1 MRNLITLLSIALSFS
16 LSASHLI
23 TGYMYYDYVST
34 NGNQITYDV
43 YLDLYGDATGI
54 SMPISAGIYY
64 SELNGTGAAQSV
76 SASQVG
82 SSTAISG
89 NCGSSYSVNVY
100 TYKTTLTL
108 TKNKSYN
115 FAFSSCCR
123 PPTISNILNPSSQ
136 GSYIGMILVT
146 GKADVRP
153 FNNSIDFQPEVNT
166 AYVGSTAAFEICSTD
181 PDNDSLGFAIVPP
194 KGGTASSLTTT
205 NLTYATGYTNANP
218 LGSGNFVS
226 IDTNNR
232 MLVVNSSTQ
241 QNAVINVRI
250 VEYAKDTTGTYKIMS
265 VIFKEMI
272 INVVANSSSSAPNP
286 IEFSGA
292 AGSYASDTLMITTT
306 HPIYP
311 HQGNFDST
319 QLVLVDPNGLSANYI
334 LGSSNL
340 SASYN
345 AFSLNLSDSLTP
357 GLWTLIGALNTDS
370 MAITG
375 TCDKPLIDTIN
386 FFVTPP
392 PPALVGPSDSVY
404 APANITYTM
413 TNYQYVDSISYAL
426 SNATLISSAPDFSS
440 FEVQWGPANGAA
452 SFAVY
457 AYNGGIADTAAI
469 DVTIYGIGI
478 DERDG
483 SLKLYPNPAED
494 FIYFSGAPVN
504 TTFELHNTTGQLLRA
519 GTLTERIDL
528 HGVPSGTLLLT
539 LKNQRTIKQYKL
551 VKR

>member
-1 MRNLITLLSIALSFS
+1 MRTFLATMALALSFS

-43 YLDLYGDATGI
+43 YLDLYGDANGI
-54 SMPISAGIYY
+54 SMPATAGIYY
-64 SELNGTGAAQSV
+64 KELNGTAAAQSV
-76 SASQVG
+76 SASQFG

-100 TYKTTLTL
+100 TYKTTITL
-108 TKNKSYN
+108 TKNKSYS

-123 PPTISNILNPSSQ
+123 PPTIANIANPSSQ

-153 FNNSIDFQPEVNT
+153 YNNSVDFQPEVNT
-166 AYVGSTAAFEICSTD
+166 AYVGSTAAYEICSAD

-194 KGGTASSLTTT
+194 KGGAASSLTSS
-205 NLTYATGYTNANP
+205 NLTYATGYTNAKP
-218 LGSGNFVS
+218 LGTGSSVS

-232 MLVVNSSTQ
+232 MLVVNSNIQ
-241 QNAVINVRI
+241 QNAVVNVRI

-272 INVVANSSSSAPNP
+272 INVIASSSTPPSS

-292 AGSYASDTLMITTT
+292 AGNYASDTITVTT
-306 HPIYP
+306 SQPIYP
-311 HQGNFDST
+311 HQANFDST
-319 QLVLVDPNGLSANYI
+319 QLILVDPNGLSTNYV
-334 LGSSNL
+334 LGFSSL
-340 SASYN
+340 TATYN
-345 AFSLNLSDSLTP
+345 AFIFSLSDSLSP

-370 MAITG
+370 MALRG
-375 TCDKPLIDTIN
+375 SCNKPLIDTIN

-392 PPALVGPSDSVY
+392 PPVLVGPSDSIY
-404 APANITYTM
+404 APANTTYTM

-440 FEVQWGPANGAA
+440 FEIQWGPANGPAA
-452 SFAVY
+452 FTVY

-469 DVTIYGIGI
+469 DVTIHGIGI
-478 DERDG
+478 NELDG
-483 SLKLYPNPAED
+483 SVVLYPNPIED
-494 FIYFSGAPVN
+494 FIYLRGAPAN
-504 TTFELHNTTGQLLRA
+504 TTFELRNTTGQLLRS

-528 HGVPSGTLLLT
+528 RGVASGTLLLT
-539 LKNQRTIKQYKL
+539 LKNQHSIKQYKL

>member
-1 MRNLITLLSIALSFS
+1 MRTFLTSLALALSFS

-54 SMPISAGIYY
+54 SMPATAGIYY
-64 SELNGTGAAQSV
+64 KELNGTAAAQSV
-76 SASQVG
+76 SASQFG

-100 TYKTTLTL
+100 TYKTTITL
-108 TKNKSYN
+108 TKNKSYS

-123 PPTISNILNPSSQ
+123 PPTIANIANPSSQ

-153 FNNSIDFQPEVNT
+153 YNNSVDFQPEVNT
-166 AYVGSTAAFEICSTD
+166 AYVGSTAAYEICSAD

-194 KGGTASSLTTT
+194 KGGAASSLTSS

-218 LGSGNFVS
+218 LGTGSSVS

-232 MLVVNSSTQ
+232 MLVVNSNIQ
-241 QNAVINVRI
+241 QNAVVNVRI

-272 INVVANSSSSAPNP
+272 INVIASSSTPPSS

-292 AGSYASDTLMITTT
+292 AGNYASDTLMITTT

-334 LGSSNL
+334 LGSTNL

-357 GLWTLIGALNTDS
+357 GLWTLIGSLNADS

-375 TCDKPLIDTIN
+375 TCDKQLIDTIN
-386 FFVTPP
+386 FFVSPP
-392 PPALVGPSDSVY
+392 PPALVGPTDSVY
-404 APANITYTM
+404 APSNTTYTM

-440 FEVQWGPANGAA
+440 FELQWGPANGTA

-457 AYNGGIADTAAI
+457 AYNGGIADTADI

-478 DERDG
+478 DELDG
-483 SLKLYPNPAED
+483 SLELYPNPAED
-494 FIYFSGAPVN
+494 FIYFIGAPLN

>member
-1 MRNLITLLSIALSFS
+1 MRTFLTSLALALSFS

-54 SMPISAGIYY
+54 SMPATAGIYY
-64 SELNGTGAAQSV
+64 KELNGTAAAQSV
-76 SASQVG
+76 SASQFG

-100 TYKTTLTL
+100 TYKTTITL
-108 TKNKSYN
+108 TKNKSYS

-123 PPTISNILNPSSQ
+123 PPNISNILNPSSQ

-166 AYVGSTAAFEICSTD
+166 AYVGSTAAFKICSTD

-194 KGGTASSLTTT
+194 KGGTASSLTSS

-218 LGSGNFVS
+218 LGTGSSVS

-232 MLVVNSSTQ
+232 MLVVNSNIQ
-241 QNAVINVRI
+241 QNAVVNVRI

-272 INVVANSSSSAPNP
+272 INVIASSSTPPSS

-292 AGSYASDTLMITTT
+292 AGNYASDTITVTT
-306 HPIYP
+306 SQPIYP
-311 HQGNFDST
+311 HQANFDST
-319 QLVLVDPNGLSANYI
+319 QLILVDPNGLSTNYV
-334 LGSSNL
+334 LGFSSL
-340 SASYN
+340 TATYN
-345 AFSLNLSDSLTP
+345 AFVFSLSDSLSP

-370 MAITG
+370 MALRG
-375 TCDKPLIDTIN
+375 SCNKPLIDTIN

-392 PPALVGPSDSVY
+392 PPVLVGPSDSIY
-404 APANITYTM
+404 APANTTYTM

-440 FEVQWGPANGAA
+440 FEIQWGPTNGPAA
-452 SFAVY
+452 FTVY

-469 DVTIYGIGI
+469 DVTIHGIGI
-478 DERDG
+478 NELDG
-483 SLKLYPNPAED
+483 SVVLYPNPAED
-494 FIYFSGAPVN
+494 VIYLSGVPVH
-504 TTFELHNTTGQLLRA
+504 TTFELRNNTGQLLRT
-519 GTLTERIDL
+519 GTAEDRIDL
-528 HGVPSGTLLLT
+528 RTLPSGTLLLT
-539 LKNQRTIKQYKL
+539 LKNQRTVKQYKL

>member
-1 MRNLITLLSIALSFS
+1 MRTFLTSLALALSFS

-54 SMPISAGIYY
+54 SMPATAGIYY
-64 SELNGTGAAQSV
+64 KELNGTAAAQSV
-76 SASQVG
+76 SASQFG

-100 TYKTTLTL
+100 TYKTTITL
-108 TKNKSYN
+108 TKNKSYS

-123 PPTISNILNPSSQ
+123 PPTIANIANPSSQ

-153 FNNSIDFQPEVNT
+153 YNNSVDFQPEVNT
-166 AYVGSTAAFEICSTD
+166 AYVGSTAAYEICSAD

-194 KGGTASSLTTT
+194 KGGAASSLTSS

-218 LGSGNFVS
+218 LGTGSSVS

-232 MLVVNSSTQ
+232 MLVVNSNIQ
-241 QNAVINVRI
+241 QNAVVNVRI

-272 INVVANSSSSAPNP
+272 INVIASSSTPPSS

-292 AGSYASDTLMITTT
+292 AGNYASDTITVTT
-306 HPIYP
+306 SQPIYP
-311 HQGNFDST
+311 HQANFDST
-319 QLVLVDPNGLSANYI
+319 QLILVDPNGLSTNYV
-334 LGSSNL
+334 LGFSSL
-340 SASYN
+340 TATYN
-345 AFSLNLSDSLTP
+345 AFIFSLSDSLSP

-370 MAITG
+370 MALRG
-375 TCDKPLIDTIN
+375 SCNKPLIDTIS

-392 PPALVGPSDSVY
+392 PPVLVGPSDSIY
-404 APANITYTM
+404 APANTTYTM

-440 FEVQWGPANGAA
+440 FEIQWGPANGPAA
-452 SFAVY
+452 FTVY

-469 DVTIYGIGI
+469 DVTIHGIGI
-478 DERDG
+478 NELDG
-483 SLKLYPNPAED
+483 SVVLYPNPAED
-494 FIYFSGAPVN
+494 VIYLSGVPVH
-504 TTFELHNTTGQLLRA
+504 TTFELRNTTGQLLRT
-519 GTLTERIDL
+519 GTAEDRIDL
-528 HGVPSGTLLLT
+528 RTLPSGPLLLK

>member
-1 MRNLITLLSIALSFS
+1 MRTFLTSLALALSFS

-54 SMPISAGIYY
+54 SMPATAGIYY
-64 SELNGTGAAQSV
+64 KELNGTAAAQSV
-76 SASQVG
+76 SASQFG

-100 TYKTTLTL
+100 TYKTTITL
-108 TKNKSYN
+108 TKNKSYS

-123 PPTISNILNPSSQ
+123 PPNISNILNPSSQ

-153 FNNSIDFQPEVNT
+153 FNNSVDFQPEVNT
-166 AYVGSTAAFEICSTD
+166 AYVGSTAAYEICSAD

-194 KGGTASSLTTT
+194 KGGAASSLTSS

-218 LGSGNFVS
+218 LGTGSSVS

-232 MLVVNSSTQ
+232 MLVVNSNIQ
-241 QNAVINVRI
+241 QNAVVNVRI

-272 INVVANSSSSAPNP
+272 INVIASSSTPPSS

-292 AGSYASDTLMITTT
+292 AGNYASDTITVTT
-306 HPIYP
+306 SQPIYP
-311 HQGNFDST
+311 HQANFDST
-319 QLVLVDPNGLSANYI
+319 QLILVDPNGLSTNYV
-334 LGSSNL
+334 LGFSSL
-340 SASYN
+340 TATYN
-345 AFSLNLSDSLTP
+345 AFIFSLSDSLSP

-370 MAITG
+370 MALRG
-375 TCDKPLIDTIN
+375 SCNKPLIDTIS
-386 FFVTPP
+386 FFVAPP
-392 PPALVGPSDSVY
+392 PPVLVGPSDSIY
-404 APANITYTM
+404 APANTTYTM

-440 FEVQWGPANGAA
+440 FEIQWGPTNGPAA
-452 SFAVY
+452 FTVY

-469 DVTIYGIGI
+469 DVTIHGIGI
-478 DERDG
+478 NELDG
-483 SLKLYPNPAED
+483 SVVLYPNPAED
-494 FIYFSGAPVN
+494 VIYLSGVPAH
-504 TTFELHNTTGQLLRA
+504 TTFELRNTTGQLLRT
-519 GTLTERIDL
+519 GTAEDRIDL
-528 HGVPSGTLLLT
+528 RALPSGTLLLT

>member
-1 MRNLITLLSIALSFS
+1 MRTFLTSLALALSFS

-54 SMPISAGIYY
+54 SMPATAGIYY
-64 SELNGTGAAQSV
+64 KELNGTAAAQSV
-76 SASQVG
+76 SASQFG

-100 TYKTTLTL
+100 TYKTTITL
-108 TKNKSYN
+108 TKNKSYS

-123 PPTISNILNPSSQ
+123 PPTIANIANPSSQ

-153 FNNSIDFQPEVNT
+153 YNNSVDFQPEVNT
-166 AYVGSTAAFEICSTD
+166 AYVGSTAAYEICSAD

-194 KGGTASSLTTT
+194 KGGAASSLTSS

-218 LGSGNFVS
+218 LGTGSSVS

-232 MLVVNSSTQ
+232 MLVVNSNIQ
-241 QNAVINVRI
+241 QNAVVNVRI

-272 INVVANSSSSAPNP
+272 INVIASSSAPP
-286 IEFSGA
+286 SSIEFSGA
-292 AGSYASDTLMITTT
+292 AGNYASDTLMITTT

-334 LGSSNL
+334 LGSTNL

-357 GLWTLIGALNTDS
+357 GLWTLIGSLNADS

-375 TCDKPLIDTIN
+375 TCDKQLIDTIN
-386 FFVTPP
+386 FFVSPP
-392 PPALVGPSDSVY
+392 PPALVGPTDSVY
-404 APANITYTM
+404 APSNTTYTM

-440 FEVQWGPANGAA
+440 FELQWGPANGTA

-478 DERDG
+478 DELDG
-483 SLKLYPNPAED
+483 SLELYPNPAED
-494 FIYFSGAPVN
+494 FIYFIGAPLN

>member
-1 MRNLITLLSIALSFS
+1 MRTFLTSLALALSFS

-54 SMPISAGIYY
+54 SMPATAGIYY
-64 SELNGTGAAQSV
+64 KELNGTAAAQSV
-76 SASQVG
+76 SASQFG

-100 TYKTTLTL
+100 TYKTTITL
-108 TKNKSYN
+108 TKNKSYS

-123 PPTISNILNPSSQ
+123 PPTIANIANPSSQ

-153 FNNSIDFQPEVNT
+153 YNNSVDFQPEVNT
-166 AYVGSTAAFEICSTD
+166 AYVGSTAAYEICSAD

-194 KGGTASSLTTT
+194 KGGAASSLTSS

-218 LGSGNFVS
+218 LGTGSSVS

-232 MLVVNSSTQ
+232 MLVVNSNIQ
-241 QNAVINVRI
+241 QNAVVNVRI

-272 INVVANSSSSAPNP
+272 INVIASSSTPPSS

-292 AGSYASDTLMITTT
+292 AGNYASDTITVTT
-306 HPIYP
+306 SQPIYP
-311 HQGNFDST
+311 HQANFDST
-319 QLVLVDPNGLSANYI
+319 QLILVDPNGLSTNYV
-334 LGSSNL
+334 LGFSSL
-340 SASYN
+340 TATYN
-345 AFSLNLSDSLTP
+345 AFIFSLSDSLSP

-370 MAITG
+370 MALRG
-375 TCDKPLIDTIN
+375 SCNKPLIDTIS

-392 PPALVGPSDSVY
+392 PPVLVGPSDSIY
-404 APANITYTM
+404 APANTTYTM

-440 FEVQWGPANGAA
+440 FEIQWGPTNGPAA
-452 SFAVY
+452 FTVY

-469 DVTIYGIGI
+469 DVTIHGIGI
-478 DERDG
+478 NELDG
-483 SLKLYPNPAED
+483 SVVLYPNPAED
-494 FIYFSGAPVN
+494 VIYLSGVPVH
-504 TTFELHNTTGQLLRA
+504 TTFELRNTTGQLLRT
-519 GTLTERIDL
+519 GTAKDRIDL
-528 HGVPSGTLLLT
+528 RTLPSGTLLLT
-539 LKNQRTIKQYKL
+539 LKNQRTVKQYKL

>member
-1 MRNLITLLSIALSFS
+1 MRTFLTSLALALSFS

-43 YLDLYGDATGI
+43 YIDLYGDATGI
-54 SMPISAGIYY
+54 SMPATAGIYY
-64 SELNGTGAAQSV
+64 KELNGTAAAQSI
-76 SASQVG
+76 SASQFG

-100 TYKTTLTL
+100 TYKTTITL
-108 TKNKSYN
+108 TKNKSYS

-123 PPTISNILNPSSQ
+123 PPTIANIANPSSQ

-153 FNNSIDFQPEVNT
+153 YNNSVDFQPEVNT
-166 AYVGSTAAFEICSTD
+166 AYVGSTAAYEICSAD

-194 KGGTASSLTTT
+194 KGGAASSLTSS

-218 LGSGNFVS
+218 LGTGSSVS

-232 MLVVNSSTQ
+232 MLVVNSNIQ
-241 QNAVINVRI
+241 QNAVVNVRI

-272 INVVANSSSSAPNP
+272 INVIASSSTPPSS

-292 AGSYASDTLMITTT
+292 AGNYASDTITVTT
-306 HPIYP
+306 SQPIYP
-311 HQGNFDST
+311 HQANFDST
-319 QLVLVDPNGLSANYI
+319 QLILVDPNGLSTNYV
-334 LGSSNL
+334 LGFSSL
-340 SASYN
+340 TATYN
-345 AFSLNLSDSLTP
+345 AFIFSLSDSLSP

-370 MAITG
+370 MALKG
-375 TCDKPLIDTIN
+375 SCNKPLIDTIS

-392 PPALVGPSDSVY
+392 PPVLVGPSDSIY
-404 APANITYTM
+404 APANTTYTL

-440 FEVQWGPANGAA
+440 FEIQWGPTNGPAA
-452 SFAVY
+452 FTVY

-469 DVTIYGIGI
+469 DVTIHGIGI
-478 DERDG
+478 NELDG
-483 SLKLYPNPAED
+483 SVVLYPNPAED
-494 FIYFSGAPVN
+494 VIYLSGVPAH
-504 TTFELHNTTGQLLRA
+504 TTFELRNNTGQLLRT
-519 GTLTERIDL
+519 GTAEDRIDL
-528 HGVPSGTLLLT
+528 RTLPSGTLLLT
-539 LKNQRTIKQYKL
+539 LKNQRTVKQYKL

>member
-1 MRNLITLLSIALSFS
+1 MRTFLTSLALALSFS

-54 SMPISAGIYY
+54 SMPATAGIYY
-64 SELNGTGAAQSV
+64 KELNGTAAAQSV
-76 SASQVG
+76 SASQFG

-100 TYKTTLTL
+100 TYKTTITL
-108 TKNKSYN
+108 TKNKSYS

-123 PPTISNILNPSSQ
+123 PPTIANIANPSSQ

-153 FNNSIDFQPEVNT
+153 YNNSVDFQPEVNT
-166 AYVGSTAAFEICSTD
+166 AYVGSTAAYEICSAD

-194 KGGTASSLTTT
+194 KGGAASSLTSS
-205 NLTYATGYTNANP
+205 NLTYATGYTNAKP
-218 LGSGNFVS
+218 LGTGSSVS

-232 MLVVNSSTQ
+232 MLVVNSNIQ
-241 QNAVINVRI
+241 QNAVVNVRI

-272 INVVANSSSSAPNP
+272 INVIASSSTPPSS

-292 AGSYASDTLMITTT
+292 AGNYASDTITVTT
-306 HPIYP
+306 SQPIYP
-311 HQGNFDST
+311 HQANFDST
-319 QLVLVDPNGLSANYI
+319 QLILVDPNGLSTNYV
-334 LGSSNL
+334 LGFSSL
-340 SASYN
+340 TATYN
-345 AFSLNLSDSLTP
+345 AFIFSLSDSLSP

-370 MAITG
+370 MALRG
-375 TCDKPLIDTIN
+375 SCNKPLIDTIN

-392 PPALVGPSDSVY
+392 PPVLVGPSDSIY
-404 APANITYTM
+404 APANTTYTM

-440 FEVQWGPANGAA
+440 FEIQWGPTNGPAA
-452 SFAVY
+452 FTVY

-469 DVTIYGIGI
+469 DVTIHGIGI
-478 DERDG
+478 NELDG
-483 SLKLYPNPAED
+483 SVVLYPNPAED
-494 FIYFSGAPVN
+494 VIYLSGVPAH
-504 TTFELHNTTGQLLRA
+504 TTFELRNTTGQLLRT
-519 GTLTERIDL
+519 GTAEDRIDL
-528 HGVPSGTLLLT
+528 RALPSGTLLLT

>member
-1 MRNLITLLSIALSFS
+1 MALALSFS

-54 SMPISAGIYY
+54 SMPATAGIYY
-64 SELNGTGAAQSV
+64 KELNGTAAAQSV
-76 SASQVG
+76 SASQFG

-100 TYKTTLTL
+100 TYKTTITL
-108 TKNKSYN
+108 TKNKSYS

-123 PPTISNILNPSSQ
+123 PPTIANIANPSSQ

-153 FNNSIDFQPEVNT
+153 YNNSVDFQPEVNT
-166 AYVGSTAAFEICSTD
+166 AYVGSTAAYEICSAD

-194 KGGTASSLTTT
+194 KGGAASSLTSS

-218 LGSGNFVS
+218 LGTGSSVS

-232 MLVVNSSTQ
+232 MLVVNSNIQ
-241 QNAVINVRI
+241 QNAVVNVRI

-272 INVVANSSSSAPNP
+272 INVIASSSTPPSS

-292 AGSYASDTLMITTT
+292 AGNYASDTITVTT
-306 HPIYP
+306 SQPIYP
-311 HQGNFDST
+311 HQANFDST
-319 QLVLVDPNGLSANYI
+319 QLILVDPNGLSTNYV
-334 LGSSNL
+334 LGFSSL
-340 SASYN
+340 TATYN
-345 AFSLNLSDSLTP
+345 AFIFSLSDSLSP

-370 MAITG
+370 MALRG
-375 TCDKPLIDTIN
+375 SCNKPLIDTVS
-386 FFVTPP
+386 FFVAPP
-392 PPALVGPSDSVY
+392 PPVLVGPSDSIY
-404 APANITYTM
+404 APANTTYTM

-440 FEVQWGPANGAA
+440 FEIQWGPTNGPAA
-452 SFAVY
+452 FTVY

-469 DVTIYGIGI
+469 DVTIHGIGI
-478 DERDG
+478 NELDG
-483 SLKLYPNPAED
+483 SIVLYPNPAED
-494 FIYFSGAPVN
+494 VIYLSGVPVH
-504 TTFELHNTTGQLLRA
+504 TTFELRNTTGQLLRT
-519 GTLTERIDL
+519 GTAEDRIDL
-528 HGVPSGTLLLT
+528 RTLPSGTLLLT
-539 LKNQRTIKQYKL
+539 LKNQGTVKQYKL

>member
-1 MRNLITLLSIALSFS
+1 MRTFLTSLALALSFS

-54 SMPISAGIYY
+54 SMPATAGIYY
-64 SELNGTGAAQSV
+64 KELNGTAAAQSV
-76 SASQVG
+76 SASQFG

-100 TYKTTLTL
+100 TYKTTITL
-108 TKNKSYN
+108 TKNKSYS

-123 PPTISNILNPSSQ
+123 PPTIANIANPSSQ

-153 FNNSIDFQPEVNT
+153 YNNSVDFQPEVNT
-166 AYVGSTAAFEICSTD
+166 AYVGSTAAYEICSAD

-194 KGGTASSLTTT
+194 KGGAASSLTSS

-218 LGSGNFVS
+218 LGTGSSVS

-232 MLVVNSSTQ
+232 MLVVNSNIQ
-241 QNAVINVRI
+241 QNAVVNVRI

-272 INVVANSSSSAPNP
+272 INVIASSSTPPSS

-292 AGSYASDTLMITTT
+292 AGNYASDTITVTT
-306 HPIYP
+306 SQPIYP
-311 HQGNFDST
+311 HQANFDST
-319 QLVLVDPNGLSANYI
+319 QLILVDPNGLSTNYV
-334 LGSSNL
+334 LGFSSL
-340 SASYN
+340 TATYN
-345 AFSLNLSDSLTP
+345 AFIFSLSDSLSP

-370 MAITG
+370 MALRG
-375 TCDKPLIDTIN
+375 SCNKPLIDTIS

-392 PPALVGPSDSVY
+392 PPVLVGPSDSIY
-404 APANITYTM
+404 APANTTYTM

-440 FEVQWGPANGAA
+440 FEIQWGPTNGPAA
-452 SFAVY
+452 FTVY

-469 DVTIYGIGI
+469 DVTIHGIGI
-478 DERDG
+478 NELDG
-483 SLKLYPNPAED
+483 SVVLYPNPAED
-494 FIYFSGAPVN
+494 VIYLSGVPAH
-504 TTFELHNTTGQLLRA
+504 TTFELRNTTGQLLRT
-519 GTLTERIDL
+519 GTAEDRIDL
-528 HGVPSGTLLLT
+528 RTLPSGPLLLK

>member
-1 MRNLITLLSIALSFS
+1 MRTFLTSLALALSFS

-54 SMPISAGIYY
+54 SMPATAGIYY
-64 SELNGTGAAQSV
+64 KELNGTAAAQSV
-76 SASQVG
+76 SASQFG

-100 TYKTTLTL
+100 TYKTTITL
-108 TKNKSYN
+108 TKNKSYS

-123 PPTISNILNPSSQ
+123 PPTIANIANPSSQ

-153 FNNSIDFQPEVNT
+153 YNNSVDFQPEVNT
-166 AYVGSTAAFEICSTD
+166 AYVGSTAAYEICSAD

-194 KGGTASSLTTT
+194 KGGAASSLTSS

-218 LGSGNFVS
+218 LGTGSSVS

-232 MLVVNSSTQ
+232 MLVVNSNIQ
-241 QNAVINVRI
+241 QNAVVNVRI

-272 INVVANSSSSAPNP
+272 INVIASSSTPPSS

-292 AGSYASDTLMITTT
+292 AGNYASDTITVTT
-306 HPIYP
+306 SQPIYP
-311 HQGNFDST
+311 HQANFDST
-319 QLVLVDPNGLSANYI
+319 QLILVDPNGLSTNYV
-334 LGSSNL
+334 LGFSSL
-340 SASYN
+340 TATYN
-345 AFSLNLSDSLTP
+345 AFIFSLSDSLSP

-370 MAITG
+370 MALRG
-375 TCDKPLIDTIN
+375 SCNKPLIDTIS

-392 PPALVGPSDSVY
+392 PPVLVGPSDSIY
-404 APANITYTM
+404 APANTTYTM

-440 FEVQWGPANGAA
+440 FEIQWGPTNGPAA
-452 SFAVY
+452 FTVY

-469 DVTIYGIGI
+469 DVTIHGIGI
-478 DERDG
+478 NELDG
-483 SLKLYPNPAED
+483 SVVLYPNPAED
-494 FIYFSGAPVN
+494 VIYLSGVPAH
-504 TTFELHNTTGQLLRA
+504 TTFELRNTTGQLLRT
-519 GTLTERIDL
+519 GTAEDRIDL
-528 HGVPSGTLLLT
+528 RTLPSGTLLLT

>member
-1 MRNLITLLSIALSFS
+1 MRTFLTSLALALSFS

-54 SMPISAGIYY
+54 SMPATAGIYY
-64 SELNGTGAAQSV
+64 KELNGTAAAQSV
-76 SASQVG
+76 SASQFG

-100 TYKTTLTL
+100 TYKTTITL
-108 TKNKSYN
+108 TKNKSYS

-123 PPTISNILNPSSQ
+123 PPTIANIANPSSQ

-153 FNNSIDFQPEVNT
+153 YNNSVDFQPEVNT
-166 AYVGSTAAFEICSTD
+166 AYVGSTAAYEICSAD

-194 KGGTASSLTTT
+194 KGGAASSLTSS

-218 LGSGNFVS
+218 LGTGSSVS

-232 MLVVNSSTQ
+232 MLVVNSNIQ
-241 QNAVINVRI
+241 QNAVVNVRI

-272 INVVANSSSSAPNP
+272 INVIASSSTPPSS

-292 AGSYASDTLMITTT
+292 AGNYASDTITVTT
-306 HPIYP
+306 SQPIYP
-311 HQGNFDST
+311 HQANFDST
-319 QLVLVDPNGLSANYI
+319 QLILVDPNGLSTNYV
-334 LGSSNL
+334 LGFSSL
-340 SASYN
+340 TATYN
-345 AFSLNLSDSLTP
+345 AFIFSLSDSLSP

-370 MAITG
+370 MALRG
-375 TCDKPLIDTIN
+375 SCNKPLIDTIS

-392 PPALVGPSDSVY
+392 PPVLVGPSDSIY
-404 APANITYTM
+404 APANTTYTM

-440 FEVQWGPANGAA
+440 FEIQWGPTNGPAA
-452 SFAVY
+452 FTVY

-469 DVTIYGIGI
+469 DVTIHGIGI
-478 DERDG
+478 NELDG
-483 SLKLYPNPAED
+483 SIVLYPNPAED
-494 FIYFSGAPVN
+494 VIYLSGVPVH
-504 TTFELHNTTGQLLRA
+504 TTFELRNTTGQLLRT
-519 GTLTERIDL
+519 GTAEDRIDL
-528 HGVPSGTLLLT
+528 RTLPSGTLLLT
-539 LKNQRTIKQYKL
+539 LKNQGTVKQYKL

>member
-1 MRNLITLLSIALSFS
+1 MRTFLTSLALALSFS

-54 SMPISAGIYY
+54 SMPATAGIYY
-64 SELNGTGAAQSV
+64 KELNGTAAAQSV
-76 SASQVG
+76 SASQFG

-100 TYKTTLTL
+100 TYKTTITL
-108 TKNKSYN
+108 TKNKSYS

-123 PPTISNILNPSSQ
+123 PPTIANIANPSSQ

-153 FNNSIDFQPEVNT
+153 YNNSVDFQPEVNT
-166 AYVGSTAAFEICSTD
+166 AYVGSTAAYEICSAD

-194 KGGTASSLTTT
+194 KGGAASSLTSS
-205 NLTYATGYTNANP
+205 NLTYATGYTNAKP
-218 LGSGNFVS
+218 LGTGSSVS

-232 MLVVNSSTQ
+232 MLVVNSNIQ
-241 QNAVINVRI
+241 QNAVVNVRI

-272 INVVANSSSSAPNP
+272 INVIASSSTPPSS

-292 AGSYASDTLMITTT
+292 AGNYASDTITVTT
-306 HPIYP
+306 SQPIYP
-311 HQGNFDST
+311 HQANFDST
-319 QLVLVDPNGLSANYI
+319 QLILVDPNGLSTNYV
-334 LGSSNL
+334 LGFSSL
-340 SASYN
+340 TATYN
-345 AFSLNLSDSLTP
+345 AFIFSLSDSLSP

-370 MAITG
+370 MALRG
-375 TCDKPLIDTIN
+375 SCNKPLIDTIN

-392 PPALVGPSDSVY
+392 PPVLVGPSDSIY
-404 APANITYTM
+404 APANTTYTM

-440 FEVQWGPANGAA
+440 FEIQWGPTNGPAA
-452 SFAVY
+452 FTVY

-469 DVTIYGIGI
+469 DVTIHGIGI
-478 DERDG
+478 TELDG
-483 SLKLYPNPAED
+483 SVVLYPNPAED
-494 FIYFSGAPVN
+494 VIYLSGVPAH
-504 TTFELHNTTGQLLRA
+504 TTFELRNNTGQLLRT
-519 GTLTERIDL
+519 GTAEDRIDL
-528 HGVPSGTLLLT
+528 RTLPSGTLLLT
-539 LKNQRTIKQYKL
+539 LKNQRTVKQYKL

>member
-1 MRNLITLLSIALSFS
+1 MRTFLTSLALALSFS

-54 SMPISAGIYY
+54 SMPATAGIYY
-64 SELNGTGAAQSV
+64 KELNGTAAAQSV
-76 SASQVG
+76 SASQFG

-100 TYKTTLTL
+100 TYKTTITL
-108 TKNKSYN
+108 TKNKSYS

-123 PPTISNILNPSSQ
+123 PPTIANIANPSSQ

-153 FNNSIDFQPEVNT
+153 YNNSVDFQPEVNT
-166 AYVGSTAAFEICSTD
+166 AYVGSTAAYEICSAD

-194 KGGTASSLTTT
+194 KGGAASSLTSS
-205 NLTYATGYTNANP
+205 NLTYATGYTNAKP
-218 LGSGNFVS
+218 LGTGSSVS

-232 MLVVNSSTQ
+232 MLVVNSNIQ
-241 QNAVINVRI
+241 QNAVVNVRI

-272 INVVANSSSSAPNP
+272 INVIASSSTPPSS

-292 AGSYASDTLMITTT
+292 AGNYASDTITVTT
-306 HPIYP
+306 SQPIYP
-311 HQGNFDST
+311 HQANFDST
-319 QLVLVDPNGLSANYI
+319 QLILVDPNGLSTNYV
-334 LGSSNL
+334 LGFSSL
-340 SASYN
+340 TATYN
-345 AFSLNLSDSLTP
+345 AFIFSLSDSLSP

-370 MAITG
+370 MALKG
-375 TCDKPLIDTIN
+375 SCNKPLIDTIS

-392 PPALVGPSDSVY
+392 PPVLVGPSDSIY
-404 APANITYTM
+404 ASANTTYTL

-440 FEVQWGPANGAA
+440 FEIQWGPTNGPAA
-452 SFAVY
+452 FTVY
-457 AYNGGIADTAAI
+457 SYNGGIADTAAI
-469 DVTIYGIGI
+469 DVTIHGIGI
-478 DERDG
+478 NELDG
-483 SLKLYPNPAED
+483 SVVLYPNPAED
-494 FIYFSGAPVN
+494 VIYLSGVPVH
-504 TTFELHNTTGQLLRA
+504 TTFELRNNTGQLLRT
-519 GTLTERIDL
+519 GTAEDRIDL
-528 HGVPSGTLLLT
+528 RTLPSGTLLLT

>member
-1 MRNLITLLSIALSFS
+1 MRTFLTSLALALSFS

-54 SMPISAGIYY
+54 SMPATAGIYY
-64 SELNGTGAAQSV
+64 KELNGTAAAQSV
-76 SASQVG
+76 SASQFG

-100 TYKTTLTL
+100 TYKTTITL
-108 TKNKSYN
+108 TKNKSYS

-123 PPTISNILNPSSQ
+123 PPNISNILNPSSQ

-166 AYVGSTAAFEICSTD
+166 AYVGSTAAFKICSTD

-194 KGGTASSLTTT
+194 KGGTASSLTSS

-218 LGSGNFVS
+218 LGTGSSVS

-232 MLVVNSSTQ
+232 MLVVNSNIQ
-241 QNAVINVRI
+241 QNAVVNVRI

-272 INVVANSSSSAPNP
+272 INVIASSSTPPSS

-292 AGSYASDTLMITTT
+292 AGNYASDTITVTT
-306 HPIYP
+306 SQPIYP
-311 HQGNFDST
+311 HQANFDST
-319 QLVLVDPNGLSANYI
+319 QLILVDPNGLSTNYV
-334 LGSSNL
+334 LGFSSL
-340 SASYN
+340 TATYN
-345 AFSLNLSDSLTP
+345 AFIFSLSDSLSP

-370 MAITG
+370 MALRG
-375 TCDKPLIDTIN
+375 SCNKPLIDTIN

-392 PPALVGPSDSVY
+392 PPVLVGPSDSIY
-404 APANITYTM
+404 APANTTYTM

-440 FEVQWGPANGAA
+440 FEIQWGPTNGPAA
-452 SFAVY
+452 FTVY

-469 DVTIYGIGI
+469 DVTIHGIGI
-478 DERDG
+478 NELDG
-483 SLKLYPNPAED
+483 SVVLYPNPAED
-494 FIYFSGAPVN
+494 VIYLSGVPAH
-504 TTFELHNTTGQLLRA
+504 TTFELRNTTGQLLRT
-519 GTLTERIDL
+519 GTAEDRIDL
-528 HGVPSGTLLLT
+528 RALPSGTLLLT

>member
-1 MRNLITLLSIALSFS
+1 MRTFLTSLALALSFS

-54 SMPISAGIYY
+54 SMPATAGIYY
-64 SELNGTGAAQSV
+64 KELNGTAAAQSV
-76 SASQVG
+76 SASQFG

-100 TYKTTLTL
+100 TYKTTITL
-108 TKNKSYN
+108 TKNKSYS

-123 PPTISNILNPSSQ
+123 PPTIANIANPSSQ

-153 FNNSIDFQPEVNT
+153 YNNSVDFQPEVNT
-166 AYVGSTAAFEICSTD
+166 AYVGSTAAYEICSAD

-194 KGGTASSLTTT
+194 KGGAASSLTSS
-205 NLTYATGYTNANP
+205 NLTYATGYTNAKP
-218 LGSGNFVS
+218 LGTGSSVS

-232 MLVVNSSTQ
+232 MLVVNSNIQ
-241 QNAVINVRI
+241 QNAVVNVRI

-272 INVVANSSSSAPNP
+272 INVIASSSTPPSS

-292 AGSYASDTLMITTT
+292 AGNYASDTITVTT
-306 HPIYP
+306 SQPIYP
-311 HQGNFDST
+311 HQANFDST
-319 QLVLVDPNGLSANYI
+319 QLILVDPNGLSTNYV
-334 LGSSNL
+334 LGFSSL
-340 SASYN
+340 TATYN
-345 AFSLNLSDSLTP
+345 AFIFSLSDSLSP

-370 MAITG
+370 MALKG
-375 TCDKPLIDTIN
+375 SCNKPLIDTIS
-386 FFVTPP
+386 FFVAPP
-392 PPALVGPSDSVY
+392 PPVLVGPSDSIY
-404 APANITYTM
+404 ASANTTYTL

-440 FEVQWGPANGAA
+440 FEIQWGPANGPAA
-452 SFAVY
+452 FTVY

-469 DVTIYGIGI
+469 DVTIHGIGI
-478 DERDG
+478 NELDG
-483 SLKLYPNPAED
+483 SVVLYPNPAED
-494 FIYFSGAPVN
+494 VIYLSGVPAH
-504 TTFELHNTTGQLLRA
+504 TTFELRNTTGQLLRT
-519 GTLTERIDL
+519 GTAEDRIDL
-528 HGVPSGTLLLT
+528 RTLPSGTLLLT
-539 LKNQRTIKQYKL
+539 LKNQQTIKQYKL

>member
-1 MRNLITLLSIALSFS
+1 MRTFLTSLALALSFS

-54 SMPISAGIYY
+54 SMPATAGIYY
-64 SELNGTGAAQSV
+64 KELNGTAAAQSV
-76 SASQVG
+76 SASQFG

-100 TYKTTLTL
+100 TYKTTITL
-108 TKNKSYN
+108 TKNKSYS

-123 PPTISNILNPSSQ
+123 PPTIANIANPSSQ

-153 FNNSIDFQPEVNT
+153 YNNSVDFQPEVNT
-166 AYVGSTAAFEICSTD
+166 AYVGSTAAYEICSAD

-194 KGGTASSLTTT
+194 KGGAASSLTSS
-205 NLTYATGYTNANP
+205 NLTYATGYTNAKP
-218 LGSGNFVS
+218 LGTGSSVS

-232 MLVVNSSTQ
+232 MLVVNSNIQ
-241 QNAVINVRI
+241 QNAVVNVRI

-272 INVVANSSSSAPNP
+272 INVIASSSTPPSS

-292 AGSYASDTLMITTT
+292 AGNYASDTITVTT
-306 HPIYP
+306 SQPIYP
-311 HQGNFDST
+311 HQANFDST
-319 QLVLVDPNGLSANYI
+319 QLILVDPNGLSTNYV
-334 LGSSNL
+334 LGFSSL
-340 SASYN
+340 TATYN
-345 AFSLNLSDSLTP
+345 AFIFSLSDSLSP

-370 MAITG
+370 MALKG
-375 TCDKPLIDTIN
+375 SCNKPLIDTIS
-386 FFVTPP
+386 FFVAPP
-392 PPALVGPSDSVY
+392 PPVLVGPSDSIY
-404 APANITYTM
+404 ASANTTYTL

-440 FEVQWGPANGAA
+440 FEIQWGPANGAA
-452 SFAVY
+452 SFTVY

-469 DVTIYGIGI
+469 DVTIYGIGL
-478 DERDG
+478 DELDG
-483 SLKLYPNPAED
+483 SVVLYPNPTED
-494 FIYFSGAPVN
+494 FIYFSGAPAN
-504 TTFELHNTTGQLLRA
+504 TTFELHNTTGQLLRK

-528 HGVPSGTLLLT
+528 RGVPSGTLLLS
-539 LKNQRTIKQYKL
+539 LKNQHTIKQYKL

>member
-1 MRNLITLLSIALSFS
+1 MRTFLASLALALSFS

-43 YLDLYGDATGI
+43 YLDLYGDASGI
-54 SMPISAGIYY
+54 SMPATAGIYY
-64 SELNGTGAAQSV
+64 KELNGTAAAQSV
-76 SASQVG
+76 SASQFG

-100 TYKTTLTL
+100 TYKTTITL
-108 TKNKSYN
+108 TKNKSYS

-123 PPTISNILNPSSQ
+123 PPNISNILNPSSQ

-153 FNNSIDFQPEVNT
+153 YNNSVDFQPEVNT
-166 AYVGSTAAFEICSTD
+166 AYVGSTAAYEICSAD

-194 KGGTASSLTTT
+194 KGGTASSLTSSS
-205 NLTYATGYTNANP
+205 LTYATGYTNANP
-218 LGSGNFVS
+218 LGTGSSVS

-232 MLVVNSSTQ
+232 MLVVNSNIQ
-241 QNAVINVRI
+241 QNAVVNVRI

-272 INVVANSSSSAPNP
+272 INVIASSSTPPSS

-292 AGSYASDTLMITTT
+292 AGNYASDTITVTT
-306 HPIYP
+306 SQPIYP
-311 HQGNFDST
+311 HQANFDST
-319 QLVLVDPNGLSANYI
+319 QLILVDPNGLSTNYV
-334 LGSSNL
+334 LGFSSL
-340 SASYN
+340 TATYN
-345 AFSLNLSDSLTP
+345 AFIFSLSDSLSP

-370 MAITG
+370 MALRG
-375 TCDKPLIDTIN
+375 SCNKPLIDTIN

-392 PPALVGPSDSVY
+392 PPVLVGPSDSIY
-404 APANITYTM
+404 APANTTYTM

-440 FEVQWGPANGAA
+440 FEIQWGPTNGPAA
-452 SFAVY
+452 FTVY

-469 DVTIYGIGI
+469 DVTIHGIGI
-478 DERDG
+478 NELAG
-483 SLKLYPNPAED
+483 SVVLYPNPAED
-494 FIYFSGAPVN
+494 VIYLSGVPAH
-504 TTFELHNTTGQLLRA
+504 TTFELRNTTGQLLHT
-519 GTLTERIDL
+519 GTAEDRIDL
-528 HGVPSGTLLLT
+528 RALPSGTLLLT

>member
-1 MRNLITLLSIALSFS
+1 MRTFLTSLALALSFS

-54 SMPISAGIYY
+54 SMPATAGIYY
-64 SELNGTGAAQSV
+64 KELNGTAAAQSV
-76 SASQVG
+76 SASQFG

-100 TYKTTLTL
+100 TYKTTITL
-108 TKNKSYN
+108 TKNKSYS

-123 PPTISNILNPSSQ
+123 PPNISNILNPSSQ

-166 AYVGSTAAFEICSTD
+166 AYVGSTAAFKICSTD

-194 KGGTASSLTTT
+194 KGGTASSLTSS

-218 LGSGNFVS
+218 LGTGSSVS

-232 MLVVNSSTQ
+232 MLVVNSNIQ
-241 QNAVINVRI
+241 QNAVVNVRI

-272 INVVANSSSSAPNP
+272 INVIASSSTPPSS

-292 AGSYASDTLMITTT
+292 AGNYASDTITVTT
-306 HPIYP
+306 SQPIYP
-311 HQGNFDST
+311 HQANFDST
-319 QLVLVDPNGLSANYI
+319 QLILVDPNGLSTNYV
-334 LGSSNL
+334 LGFSSL
-340 SASYN
+340 TATYN
-345 AFSLNLSDSLTP
+345 AFIFSLSDSLSP

-370 MAITG
+370 MALRG
-375 TCDKPLIDTIN
+375 SCNKPLIDTIN

-392 PPALVGPSDSVY
+392 PPVLVGPSDSIY
-404 APANITYTM
+404 APANTTYTM

-440 FEVQWGPANGAA
+440 FEIQWGPTNGPAA
-452 SFAVY
+452 FTVY

-469 DVTIYGIGI
+469 DVTIHGIGI
-478 DERDG
+478 NELDG
-483 SLKLYPNPAED
+483 SVVLYPNPAED
-494 FIYFSGAPVN
+494 VIYLSGVPVH
-504 TTFELHNTTGQLLRA
+504 TTFELRNTTGQLLRT
-519 GTLTERIDL
+519 GTTKDRIDL
-528 HGVPSGTLLLT
+528 RTLPSGTLLLI
-539 LKNQRTIKQYKL
+539 LKNQRTVKQYKL

>member
-1 MRNLITLLSIALSFS
+1 MRTFLTTIALALSFS

-54 SMPISAGIYY
+54 SMPATAGIYY
-64 SELNGTGAAQSV
+64 KELNGTAAAQSV
-76 SASQVG
+76 SASQFG

-100 TYKTTLTL
+100 TYKTTITL
-108 TKNKSYN
+108 TKNKSYS

-123 PPTISNILNPSSQ
+123 PPNISNILNPSSQ

-153 FNNSIDFQPEVNT
+153 FNNSIYFQPEVNT
-166 AYVGSTAAFEICSTD
+166 AYVGSTAAFKICSTD

-194 KGGTASSLTTT
+194 KGGTASSLTSS

-218 LGSGNFVS
+218 LGTGSSVS

-232 MLVVNSSTQ
+232 MLVVNSNIQ
-241 QNAVINVRI
+241 QNAVVNVRI

-272 INVVANSSSSAPNP
+272 INVIASSSTPPSS

-292 AGSYASDTLMITTT
+292 AGNYASDTITVTT
-306 HPIYP
+306 SQPIYP
-311 HQGNFDST
+311 HQANFDST
-319 QLVLVDPNGLSANYI
+319 QLILVDPNGLSTNYV
-334 LGSSNL
+334 LGFSSL
-340 SASYN
+340 TATYN
-345 AFSLNLSDSLTP
+345 AFIFSLSDSLSP

-370 MAITG
+370 MALRG
-375 TCDKPLIDTIN
+375 SCNKPLIDTIS

-392 PPALVGPSDSVY
+392 PPVLVGPSDSIY
-404 APANITYTM
+404 APANTTYTM

-440 FEVQWGPANGAA
+440 FEIQWGPTNGPAA
-452 SFAVY
+452 FTVY

-469 DVTIYGIGI
+469 DVTIHGIGI
-478 DERDG
+478 NELDG
-483 SLKLYPNPAED
+483 SVVLYPNPAED
-494 FIYFSGAPVN
+494 VIYLSGVPAH
-504 TTFELHNTTGQLLRA
+504 TTFELRNTTGQLLRT
-519 GTLTERIDL
+519 GTAEDRIDL
-528 HGVPSGTLLLT
+528 RALPSGTLLLT

>member
-1 MRNLITLLSIALSFS
+1 MRTFLASLALALSFS

-54 SMPISAGIYY
+54 SMPATAGIYY
-64 SELNGTGAAQSV
+64 KELNGTAAAQSV
-76 SASQVG
+76 SASQFG

-100 TYKTTLTL
+100 TYKTTITL
-108 TKNKSYN
+108 TKNKSYS

-123 PPTISNILNPSSQ
+123 PPTIANIANPSSQ

-153 FNNSIDFQPEVNT
+153 YNNSVDFQPEVNT
-166 AYVGSTAAFEICSTD
+166 AYVGSTAAYEICSAD

-194 KGGTASSLTTT
+194 KGGTASSLTSS

-218 LGSGNFVS
+218 LGTGSSVS

-232 MLVVNSSTQ
+232 MLVVNSNIQ
-241 QNAVINVRI
+241 QNAVVNVRI

-272 INVVANSSSSAPNP
+272 INVIASSSTPPSS

-292 AGSYASDTLMITTT
+292 AGNYASDTITVTT
-306 HPIYP
+306 SQPIYP
-311 HQGNFDST
+311 HQANFDST
-319 QLVLVDPNGLSANYI
+319 QLILVDPNGLSTNYV
-334 LGSSNL
+334 LGFSSL
-340 SASYN
+340 TATYN
-345 AFSLNLSDSLTP
+345 AFIFSLSDSLSP

-370 MAITG
+370 MALRG
-375 TCDKPLIDTIN
+375 SCNKPLIDTIS

-392 PPALVGPSDSVY
+392 PPVLVGPSDSIY
-404 APANITYTM
+404 APANTTYTM

-440 FEVQWGPANGAA
+440 FEIQWGPTNGPAA
-452 SFAVY
+452 FTVY

-469 DVTIYGIGI
+469 DVTIHGIGI
-478 DERDG
+478 NELDG
-483 SLKLYPNPAED
+483 SVVLYPNPAED
-494 FIYFSGAPVN
+494 VIYLSGVPAH
-504 TTFELHNTTGQLLRA
+504 TTFELRNTTGQLLRT
-519 GTLTERIDL
+519 GTAEDRIDL
-528 HGVPSGTLLLT
+528 RTLPSGTLLLT
-539 LKNQRTIKQYKL
+539 LKNQRTVKQYKL

>member
-1 MRNLITLLSIALSFS
+1 MRTFLTSLALALSFS

-54 SMPISAGIYY
+54 SMPATAGIYY
-64 SELNGTGAAQSV
+64 KELNGTAAAQSV
-76 SASQVG
+76 SASQFG

-100 TYKTTLTL
+100 TYKTTITL
-108 TKNKSYN
+108 AKNKSYS

-123 PPTISNILNPSSQ
+123 PPNISNILNPSSQ

-166 AYVGSTAAFEICSTD
+166 AYVGSTAAFKICSTD

-194 KGGTASSLTTT
+194 KGGTASSLTSS

-218 LGSGNFVS
+218 LGTGSSVS

-232 MLVVNSSTQ
+232 MLVVNSNIQ
-241 QNAVINVRI
+241 QNAVVNVRI

-272 INVVANSSSSAPNP
+272 INVIASSSTPPSS

-292 AGSYASDTLMITTT
+292 AGNYASDTITVTT
-306 HPIYP
+306 SQPIYP
-311 HQGNFDST
+311 HQANFDST
-319 QLVLVDPNGLSANYI
+319 QLILVDPNGLSTNYV
-334 LGSSNL
+334 LGFSSL
-340 SASYN
+340 TATYN
-345 AFSLNLSDSLTP
+345 AFIFSLSDSLSP

-370 MAITG
+370 MALRG
-375 TCDKPLIDTIN
+375 SCNKPLIDTIN

-392 PPALVGPSDSVY
+392 PPVLVGPSDSIY
-404 APANITYTM
+404 APANTTYTM

-440 FEVQWGPANGAA
+440 FEIQWGPTNGPAA
-452 SFAVY
+452 FTVY

-469 DVTIYGIGI
+469 DVTIHGIGI
-478 DERDG
+478 NELDG
-483 SLKLYPNPAED
+483 SVVLYPNPAED
-494 FIYFSGAPVN
+494 VIYLSGVPVH
-504 TTFELHNTTGQLLRA
+504 TTFELRNNTGQLLRT
-519 GTLTERIDL
+519 GTAEDRIDL
-528 HGVPSGTLLLT
+528 RTLPSGTLLLT
-539 LKNQRTIKQYKL
+539 LKNQRTVKQYKL

>member
-1 MRNLITLLSIALSFS
+1 MRTFLASLALALSFS

-43 YLDLYGDATGI
+43 YLDLYGDASGI
-54 SMPISAGIYY
+54 SMPATAGIYY
-64 SELNGTGAAQSV
+64 KELNGTAAAQSV
-76 SASQVG
+76 SASQFG

-100 TYKTTLTL
+100 TYKTTITL
-108 TKNKSYN
+108 TKNKSYS

-123 PPTISNILNPSSQ
+123 PTTIANIANPSSQ

-153 FNNSIDFQPEVNT
+153 YNNSVDFQPEVNT
-166 AYVGSTAAFEICSTD
+166 AYVGSTAAYEICSAD

-194 KGGTASSLTTT
+194 KGGTASSLTSS

-218 LGSGNFVS
+218 LGTGSSVS

-232 MLVVNSSTQ
+232 MLVVNSNIQ
-241 QNAVINVRI
+241 QNAVVNVRI

-272 INVVANSSSSAPNP
+272 INVIASSSTPPSS

-292 AGSYASDTLMITTT
+292 AGNYASDTITVTT
-306 HPIYP
+306 SQPIYP
-311 HQGNFDST
+311 HQANFDST
-319 QLVLVDPNGLSANYI
+319 QLILVDPNGLSTNYV
-334 LGSSNL
+334 LGFSSL
-340 SASYN
+340 TATYN
-345 AFSLNLSDSLTP
+345 AFIFSLSDSLSP

-370 MAITG
+370 MALRG
-375 TCDKPLIDTIN
+375 SCNKPLIDTIN

-392 PPALVGPSDSVY
+392 PPVLVGPSDSIY
-404 APANITYTM
+404 APANTTYTM

-440 FEVQWGPANGAA
+440 FEIQWGPTNGPAA
-452 SFAVY
+452 FTVY

-469 DVTIYGIGI
+469 DVTIHGIGI
-478 DERDG
+478 NELDG
-483 SLKLYPNPAED
+483 SVVLYPNPAED
-494 FIYFSGAPVN
+494 VIYLSGVPAH
-504 TTFELHNTTGQLLRA
+504 TTFELRNTTGQLLRT
-519 GTLTERIDL
+519 GTAEDRIDL
-528 HGVPSGTLLLT
+528 RALPSGTLLLT

>member
-1 MRNLITLLSIALSFS
+1 MRNLLTLLFIGLSFS

-23 TGYMYYDYVST
+23 TGYMYYDYAST

-43 YLDLYGDATGI
+43 HLDLYGDATGI
-54 SMPISAGIYY
+54 SMPTSATIYY
-64 SELNGTGAAQSV
+64 NELNGTGATQSV

-82 SSTAISG
+82 SSSAISM

-100 TYKTTLTL
+100 SYKTTVTL
-108 TKNKSYN
+108 AKNKAYN

-123 PPTISNILNPSSQ
+123 PPTIANIANPSSQ

-153 FNNSIDFQPEVNT
+153 YNNSVDFQPEVNT
-166 AYVGSTAAFEICSTD
+166 AYVGSTAAYEICSAD

-194 KGGTASSLTTT
+194 KGGAASSLTSS
-205 NLTYATGYTNANP
+205 NLTYATGYTNAKP
-218 LGSGNFVS
+218 LGTGSSVS

-232 MLVVNSSTQ
+232 MLVVNSNIQ
-241 QNAVINVRI
+241 QNAVVNVRI

-272 INVVANSSSSAPNP
+272 INVIASSSTPPSS

-292 AGSYASDTLMITTT
+292 AGNYASDTITVTT
-306 HPIYP
+306 SQPIYP
-311 HQGNFDST
+311 HQANFDST
-319 QLVLVDPNGLSANYI
+319 QLILVDPNGLSTNYV
-334 LGSSNL
+334 LGFSSL
-340 SASYN
+340 TATYN
-345 AFSLNLSDSLTP
+345 AFIFSLSDSLSP

-370 MAITG
+370 MALKG
-375 TCDKPLIDTIN
+375 SCNKPLIDTIS
-386 FFVTPP
+386 FFVAPP
-392 PPALVGPSDSVY
+392 PPVLVGPSDSIY
-404 APANITYTM
+404 APANTTYTM

-440 FEVQWGPANGAA
+440 FEIQWGPTNGPAA
-452 SFAVY
+452 FTVY

-469 DVTIYGIGI
+469 DVTIHGIGI
-478 DERDG
+478 NELDG
-483 SLKLYPNPAED
+483 SVVLYPNPAED
-494 FIYFSGAPVN
+494 VIYLSGVPVH
-504 TTFELHNTTGQLLRA
+504 TTFELRNNTGQLLRT
-519 GTLTERIDL
+519 GTAEDRIDL
-528 HGVPSGTLLLT
+528 RTLPSGTLLLT
-539 LKNQRTIKQYKL
+539 LKNQRTVKQYKL

>member
-1 MRNLITLLSIALSFS
+1 MRTFLAAMALALSFS

-54 SMPISAGIYY
+54 SMPATAGIYY
-64 SELNGTGAAQSV
+64 KELNGTAAAQSV
-76 SASQVG
+76 SASQFG

-100 TYKTTLTL
+100 TYKTTITL
-108 TKNKSYN
+108 TKNKSYS

-123 PPTISNILNPSSQ
+123 PPTIANIANPSSQ

-153 FNNSIDFQPEVNT
+153 YNNSVDFQPEVNT
-166 AYVGSTAAFEICSTD
+166 AYVGSTAAYEICSAD

-194 KGGTASSLTTT
+194 KGGAASSLTSS

-218 LGSGNFVS
+218 LGTGSSVS

-232 MLVVNSSTQ
+232 MLVVNSNIQ
-241 QNAVINVRI
+241 QNAVVNVRI

-272 INVVANSSSSAPNP
+272 INVIASSSTPPSS

-292 AGSYASDTLMITTT
+292 AGNYASDTITVTT
-306 HPIYP
+306 SQPIYP
-311 HQGNFDST
+311 HQANFDST
-319 QLVLVDPNGLSANYI
+319 QLILVDPNGLSTNYV
-334 LGSSNL
+334 LGFSSL
-340 SASYN
+340 TATYN
-345 AFSLNLSDSLTP
+345 AFIFSLSDSLSP

-370 MAITG
+370 MALRG
-375 TCDKPLIDTIN
+375 SCNKPLIDTIS
-386 FFVTPP
+386 FFVAPP
-392 PPALVGPSDSVY
+392 PPVLVGPSDSIY
-404 APANITYTM
+404 APANTTYTM

-440 FEVQWGPANGAA
+440 FEIQWGPTNGPAA
-452 SFAVY
+452 FTVY

-469 DVTIYGIGI
+469 DVTIHGIGI
-478 DERDG
+478 NELDG
-483 SLKLYPNPAED
+483 SIVLYPNPAENV
-494 FIYFSGAPVN
+494 IYLSGVPVH
-504 TTFELHNTTGQLLRA
+504 TTFELRNTTGQLLRT
-519 GTLTERIDL
+519 GTAEDRIDL
-528 HGVPSGTLLLT
+528 RTLPSGPLLLK
-539 LKNQRTIKQYKL
+539 LKNQRTITQYKL

>member
-1 MRNLITLLSIALSFS
+1 MRTFLTSLALALSFS

-54 SMPISAGIYY
+54 SMPATAGIYY
-64 SELNGTGAAQSV
+64 KELNGTAAAQSV
-76 SASQVG
+76 SASQFG

-100 TYKTTLTL
+100 TYKTTITL
-108 TKNKSYN
+108 TKNKSYS

-123 PPTISNILNPSSQ
+123 PPNISNILNPSSQ

-153 FNNSIDFQPEVNT
+153 FNNSVDFQPEVNT
-166 AYVGSTAAFEICSTD
+166 AYVGSTAAYEICSAD

-194 KGGTASSLTTT
+194 KGGAASSLTSS

-218 LGSGNFVS
+218 LGTGSSVS

-232 MLVVNSSTQ
+232 MLVVNSNIQ
-241 QNAVINVRI
+241 QNAVVNVRI

-272 INVVANSSSSAPNP
+272 INVIASSSTPPSS

-292 AGSYASDTLMITTT
+292 AGNYASDTITVTT
-306 HPIYP
+306 SQPIYP
-311 HQGNFDST
+311 HQANFDST
-319 QLVLVDPNGLSANYI
+319 QLILVDPNGLSTNYV
-334 LGSSNL
+334 LGFSSL
-340 SASYN
+340 TATYN
-345 AFSLNLSDSLTP
+345 AFIFSLSDSLSP

-370 MAITG
+370 MALRG
-375 TCDKPLIDTIN
+375 SCNKPLIDTIS

-392 PPALVGPSDSVY
+392 PPVLVGPSDSIY
-404 APANITYTM
+404 APANTTYTM

-440 FEVQWGPANGAA
+440 FEIQWGPTNGPAA
-452 SFAVY
+452 FTVY

-469 DVTIYGIGI
+469 DVTIHGIGI
-478 DERDG
+478 NELDG
-483 SLKLYPNPAED
+483 SVVLYPNPAED
-494 FIYFSGAPVN
+494 VIYLSGVPAH
-504 TTFELHNTTGQLLRA
+504 TTFELRNTTGQLLRT
-519 GTLTERIDL
+519 GTAEDRIDL
-528 HGVPSGTLLLT
+528 RALPSGTLLLT

>member
-1 MRNLITLLSIALSFS
+1 MRTFLAAMALALSFS

-54 SMPISAGIYY
+54 SMPATAGIYY
-64 SELNGTGAAQSV
+64 KELNGTAAAQSV
-76 SASQVG
+76 SASQFG

-100 TYKTTLTL
+100 TYKTTITL
-108 TKNKSYN
+108 TKNKSYS

-123 PPTISNILNPSSQ
+123 PPTIANIANPSSQ

-153 FNNSIDFQPEVNT
+153 YNNSVDFQPEVNT
-166 AYVGSTAAFEICSTD
+166 AYVGSTAAYEICSAD

-194 KGGTASSLTTT
+194 KGGAASSLTSS

-218 LGSGNFVS
+218 LGTGSSVS

-232 MLVVNSSTQ
+232 MLVVNSNIQ
-241 QNAVINVRI
+241 QNAVVNVRI

-272 INVVANSSSSAPNP
+272 INVIASSSTPPSS

-292 AGSYASDTLMITTT
+292 AGNYASDTITVTT
-306 HPIYP
+306 SQPIYP
-311 HQGNFDST
+311 HQANFDST
-319 QLVLVDPNGLSANYI
+319 QLILVDPNGLSTNYV
-334 LGSSNL
+334 LGFSSL
-340 SASYN
+340 TATYN
-345 AFSLNLSDSLTP
+345 AFIFSLSDSLSP

-370 MAITG
+370 MALRG
-375 TCDKPLIDTIN
+375 SCNKPLIDTIN

-392 PPALVGPSDSVY
+392 PPVLVGPSDSIY
-404 APANITYTM
+404 APANTTYTM

-440 FEVQWGPANGAA
+440 FEIQWGPTNGPAA
-452 SFAVY
+452 FTVY

-469 DVTIYGIGI
+469 DVTIHGIGI
-478 DERDG
+478 NELDG
-483 SLKLYPNPAED
+483 SVVLYPNPAED
-494 FIYFSGAPVN
+494 VIYLSGVPVH
-504 TTFELHNTTGQLLRA
+504 TTFELRNTTGQLLRT
-519 GTLTERIDL
+519 GTAEDRIDL
-528 HGVPSGTLLLT
+528 RTLPSGPLLLK
-539 LKNQRTIKQYKL
+539 LKNQRTITQYKL

>member
-1 MRNLITLLSIALSFS
+1 MRTFLTSLALALSFS

-54 SMPISAGIYY
+54 SMPATAGIYY
-64 SELNGTGAAQSV
+64 KELNGTAAAQSV
-76 SASQVG
+76 SASQFG

-100 TYKTTLTL
+100 TYKTTITL
-108 TKNKSYN
+108 TKNKSYS

-123 PPTISNILNPSSQ
+123 PPTIANIANPSSQ

-153 FNNSIDFQPEVNT
+153 YNNSVDFQPEVNT
-166 AYVGSTAAFEICSTD
+166 AYVGSTAAYEICSAD

-194 KGGTASSLTTT
+194 KGGTASSLTSS

-218 LGSGNFVS
+218 LGTGSSVS

-232 MLVVNSSTQ
+232 MLVVNSNIQ
-241 QNAVINVRI
+241 QNAVVNVRI

-272 INVVANSSSSAPNP
+272 INVIASSSTPPSS

-292 AGSYASDTLMITTT
+292 AGNYASDTITVTT
-306 HPIYP
+306 SQPIYP
-311 HQGNFDST
+311 HQANFDST
-319 QLVLVDPNGLSANYI
+319 QLILVDPNGLSTNYV
-334 LGSSNL
+334 LGFSSL
-340 SASYN
+340 TATYN
-345 AFSLNLSDSLTP
+345 AFIFSLSDSLSP

-370 MAITG
+370 MALRG
-375 TCDKPLIDTIN
+375 SCNKPLIDTIN

-392 PPALVGPSDSVY
+392 PPVLVGPSDSIY
-404 APANITYTM
+404 APANTTYTM

-440 FEVQWGPANGAA
+440 FEIQWGPTNGPAA
-452 SFAVY
+452 FTVY

-469 DVTIYGIGI
+469 DVTIHGIGI
-478 DERDG
+478 NELDG
-483 SLKLYPNPAED
+483 SVVLYPNPAED
-494 FIYFSGAPVN
+494 VIYLSGVPVH
-504 TTFELHNTTGQLLRA
+504 TTFELRNNTGQLLRT
-519 GTLTERIDL
+519 GTAEDRIDL
-528 HGVPSGTLLLT
+528 RTLPSGTLLLT
-539 LKNQRTIKQYKL
+539 LKNQRTVKQYKL

>member
-1 MRNLITLLSIALSFS
+1 MRTFLTSLALALSFS

-43 YLDLYGDATGI
+43 YLDLYGDAAGI
-54 SMPISAGIYY
+54 SMPATAGIYY
-64 SELNGTGAAQSV
+64 KELNGTAAAQSV
-76 SASQVG
+76 SASQFG

-100 TYKTTLTL
+100 TYKTTITL
-108 TKNKSYN
+108 TKNKSYS

-123 PPTISNILNPSSQ
+123 PPNISNILNPSSQ

-166 AYVGSTAAFEICSTD
+166 AYVGSTAAFKICSTD

-194 KGGTASSLTTT
+194 KGGTASSLTSS

-218 LGSGNFVS
+218 LGTGSSVS

-232 MLVVNSSTQ
+232 MLVVNSNIQ
-241 QNAVINVRI
+241 QNAVVNVRI

-272 INVVANSSSSAPNP
+272 INVIASSSTPPSS

-292 AGSYASDTLMITTT
+292 AGNYASDTITVTT
-306 HPIYP
+306 SQPIYP
-311 HQGNFDST
+311 HQANFDST
-319 QLVLVDPNGLSANYI
+319 QLILVDPNGLSTNYV
-334 LGSSNL
+334 LGFSSL
-340 SASYN
+340 TATYN
-345 AFSLNLSDSLTP
+345 AFIFSLSDSLSP

-370 MAITG
+370 MALRG
-375 TCDKPLIDTIN
+375 SCNKPLIDTIN

-392 PPALVGPSDSVY
+392 PPVLVGPSDSIY
-404 APANITYTM
+404 APANTTYTM

-440 FEVQWGPANGAA
+440 FEIQWGPTNGPAA
-452 SFAVY
+452 FTVY

-469 DVTIYGIGI
+469 DVTIHGIGI
-478 DERDG
+478 NELDG
-483 SLKLYPNPAED
+483 SVVLYPNPAED
-494 FIYFSGAPVN
+494 VIYLSGVPVH
-504 TTFELHNTTGQLLRA
+504 TTFELRNNTGQLLRT
-519 GTLTERIDL
+519 GTAEDRIDL
-528 HGVPSGTLLLT
+528 RTLPSGTLLLT

>member
-1 MRNLITLLSIALSFS
+1 MRTFLTSLALALSFS

-54 SMPISAGIYY
+54 SMPATAGIYY
-64 SELNGTGAAQSV
+64 KELNGTAAAQSV
-76 SASQVG
+76 SASQFG

-100 TYKTTLTL
+100 TYKTTITL
-108 TKNKSYN
+108 TKNKSYS

-123 PPTISNILNPSSQ
+123 PPTIANIANPSSQ

-153 FNNSIDFQPEVNT
+153 YNNSVDFQPEVNT
-166 AYVGSTAAFEICSTD
+166 AYVGSTAAYEICSAD

-194 KGGTASSLTTT
+194 KGGAASSLTSS

-218 LGSGNFVS
+218 LGTGSSVS

-232 MLVVNSSTQ
+232 MLVVNSNIQ
-241 QNAVINVRI
+241 QNAVVNVRI

-272 INVVANSSSSAPNP
+272 INVIASSSTPPSS

-292 AGSYASDTLMITTT
+292 AGNYASDTITVTT
-306 HPIYP
+306 SQPIYP
-311 HQGNFDST
+311 HQANFDST
-319 QLVLVDPNGLSANYI
+319 QLILVDPNGLSTNYV
-334 LGSSNL
+334 LGFSSL
-340 SASYN
+340 TATYN
-345 AFSLNLSDSLTP
+345 AFIFSLSDSLSP

-370 MAITG
+370 MALRG
-375 TCDKPLIDTIN
+375 SCNKPLIDTVS
-386 FFVTPP
+386 FFVAPP
-392 PPALVGPSDSVY
+392 PPVLVGPSDSIY
-404 APANITYTM
+404 APANTTYTM

-440 FEVQWGPANGAA
+440 FEIQWGPTNGPAA
-452 SFAVY
+452 FTVY

-469 DVTIYGIGI
+469 DVTIHGIGI
-478 DERDG
+478 NELDG
-483 SLKLYPNPAED
+483 SVVLYPNPAED
-494 FIYFSGAPVN
+494 VIYLSGVPAH
-504 TTFELHNTTGQLLRA
+504 TTFELRNTTGQLLRT
-519 GTLTERIDL
+519 GTAEDRIDL
-528 HGVPSGTLLLT
+528 RTLPSGTLLLT

>member
-1 MRNLITLLSIALSFS
+1 MRTFLTSLALALSFS

-54 SMPISAGIYY
+54 SMPATAGIYY
-64 SELNGTGAAQSV
+64 KELNGTAAAQSV
-76 SASQVG
+76 SASQFG

-100 TYKTTLTL
+100 TYKTTITL
-108 TKNKSYN
+108 TKNKSYS

-123 PPTISNILNPSSQ
+123 PPNISNILNPSSQ

-153 FNNSIDFQPEVNT
+153 FNNSVDFQPEVNT
-166 AYVGSTAAFEICSTD
+166 AYVGSTAAYEICSAD

-194 KGGTASSLTTT
+194 KGGAASSLTSS

-218 LGSGNFVS
+218 LGTGSSVS

-232 MLVVNSSTQ
+232 MLVVNSNIQ
-241 QNAVINVRI
+241 QNAVVNVRI

-272 INVVANSSSSAPNP
+272 INVIASSSTPPSS

-292 AGSYASDTLMITTT
+292 AGNYASDTITVTT
-306 HPIYP
+306 SQPIYP
-311 HQGNFDST
+311 HQANFDST
-319 QLVLVDPNGLSANYI
+319 QLILVDPNGLSTNYV
-334 LGSSNL
+334 LGFSSL
-340 SASYN
+340 TATYN
-345 AFSLNLSDSLTP
+345 AFIFSLSDSLSP

-370 MAITG
+370 MALRG
-375 TCDKPLIDTIN
+375 SCNKPLIDTIS
-386 FFVTPP
+386 FFVAPP
-392 PPALVGPSDSVY
+392 PPVLVGPSDSIY
-404 APANITYTM
+404 APANTTYTL

-440 FEVQWGPANGAA
+440 FEIQWGPTNGPAA
-452 SFAVY
+452 FTVY

-469 DVTIYGIGI
+469 DVTIHGIGI
-478 DERDG
+478 NELDG
-483 SLKLYPNPAED
+483 SIVLYPNPAED
-494 FIYFSGAPVN
+494 VIYLSGVPVH
-504 TTFELHNTTGQLLRA
+504 TTFELRNTTGQLLRT
-519 GTLTERIDL
+519 GTAEDRIDL
-528 HGVPSGTLLLT
+528 RTLPSGTLLLT

-551 VKR
+551 VKS

>member
-1 MRNLITLLSIALSFS
+1 MRTFLTSLALALSFS

-54 SMPISAGIYY
+54 SMPATAGIYY
-64 SELNGTGAAQSV
+64 KELNGTAAAQSV
-76 SASQVG
+76 SASQFG

-100 TYKTTLTL
+100 TYKTTITL
-108 TKNKSYN
+108 TKNKSYS

-123 PPTISNILNPSSQ
+123 PPTIANIANPSSQ

-153 FNNSIDFQPEVNT
+153 YNNSVDFQPEVNT
-166 AYVGSTAAFEICSTD
+166 AYVGSTAAYEICSAD

-194 KGGTASSLTTT
+194 KGGAASSLTSS

-218 LGSGNFVS
+218 LGTGSSVS

-232 MLVVNSSTQ
+232 MLVVNSNIQ
-241 QNAVINVRI
+241 QNAVVNVRI

-272 INVVANSSSSAPNP
+272 INVIASSSTPPSS

-292 AGSYASDTLMITTT
+292 AGNYASDTITVTT
-306 HPIYP
+306 SQPIYP
-311 HQGNFDST
+311 HQANFDST
-319 QLVLVDPNGLSANYI
+319 QLILVDPNGLSTNYV
-334 LGSSNL
+334 LGFSSL
-340 SASYN
+340 TATYN
-345 AFSLNLSDSLTP
+345 AFIFSLSDSLSP

-370 MAITG
+370 MALRG
-375 TCDKPLIDTIN
+375 SCNKPLIDTIS

-392 PPALVGPSDSVY
+392 PPVLVGPSDSIY
-404 APANITYTM
+404 APANTTYTM

-440 FEVQWGPANGAA
+440 FEIQWGPTNGPAA
-452 SFAVY
+452 FTVY

-469 DVTIYGIGI
+469 DVTIHGIGI
-478 DERDG
+478 NELDG
-483 SLKLYPNPAED
+483 SVVLYPNPAED
-494 FIYFSGAPVN
+494 VIYLSGVPVH
-504 TTFELHNTTGQLLRA
+504 TTFELRNTTGQLLRT
-519 GTLTERIDL
+519 GTAEDRIDL
-528 HGVPSGTLLLT
+528 RDLPSGTLLLT
-539 LKNQRTIKQYKL
+539 LKNQGTVKQYKL

>member
-1 MRNLITLLSIALSFS
+1 MRTFLTSLALALSFS

-54 SMPISAGIYY
+54 SMPATAGIYY
-64 SELNGTGAAQSV
+64 KELNGTAATQSI
-76 SASQVG
+76 SASQFG

-100 TYKTTLTL
+100 TYKTTITL
-108 TKNKSYN
+108 TKNKSYS

-123 PPTISNILNPSSQ
+123 PPTIANIANPSSQ

-153 FNNSIDFQPEVNT
+153 YNNSVDFQPEVNT
-166 AYVGSTAAFEICSTD
+166 AYVGSTAAYEICSAD

-194 KGGTASSLTTT
+194 KGGTASSLTSS

-218 LGSGNFVS
+218 LGTGSSVS

-232 MLVVNSSTQ
+232 MLVVNSNIQ
-241 QNAVINVRI
+241 QNAVVNVRI

-272 INVVANSSSSAPNP
+272 INVIASSSTPPSS

-292 AGSYASDTLMITTT
+292 AGNYASDTITVTT
-306 HPIYP
+306 SQPIYP
-311 HQGNFDST
+311 HQANFDST
-319 QLVLVDPNGLSANYI
+319 QLILVDPNGLSTNYV
-334 LGSSNL
+334 LGFSSL
-340 SASYN
+340 TATYN
-345 AFSLNLSDSLTP
+345 AFIFSLSDSLSP

-370 MAITG
+370 MALRG
-375 TCDKPLIDTIN
+375 SCNKPLIDTIN

-392 PPALVGPSDSVY
+392 PPVLVGPSDSIY
-404 APANITYTM
+404 APANTTYTM

-440 FEVQWGPANGAA
+440 FEIQWGPTNGPAA
-452 SFAVY
+452 FTVY

-469 DVTIYGIGI
+469 DVTIHGIGI
-478 DERDG
+478 NELDG
-483 SLKLYPNPAED
+483 SVVLYPNPAED
-494 FIYFSGAPVN
+494 VIYLSGVPVH
-504 TTFELHNTTGQLLRA
+504 TTFELRNNTGQLLRT
-519 GTLTERIDL
+519 GTAEDRIDL
-528 HGVPSGTLLLT
+528 RTLPSGTLLLT
-539 LKNQRTIKQYKL
+539 LKNQRTVKQYKL

>member
-1 MRNLITLLSIALSFS
+1 MRTFLTSLALALSFS

-54 SMPISAGIYY
+54 SMPATAGIYY
-64 SELNGTGAAQSV
+64 KELNGTAAAQSV
-76 SASQVG
+76 SASQFG

-100 TYKTTLTL
+100 TYKTTITL
-108 TKNKSYN
+108 TKNKSYS

-123 PPTISNILNPSSQ
+123 PPTIANIANPSSQ

-153 FNNSIDFQPEVNT
+153 YNNSVDFQPEVNT
-166 AYVGSTAAFEICSTD
+166 AYVGSTAAFKICSTD

-194 KGGTASSLTTT
+194 KGGTASSLTSS

-218 LGSGNFVS
+218 LGTGSSVS

-232 MLVVNSSTQ
+232 MLVVNSNIQ
-241 QNAVINVRI
+241 QNAVVNVRI

-272 INVVANSSSSAPNP
+272 INVIASSSTPPSS

-292 AGSYASDTLMITTT
+292 AGNYASDTITVTT
-306 HPIYP
+306 SQPIYP
-311 HQGNFDST
+311 HQANFDST
-319 QLVLVDPNGLSANYI
+319 QLILVDPNGLSTNYV
-334 LGSSNL
+334 LGFSSL
-340 SASYN
+340 TATYN
-345 AFSLNLSDSLTP
+345 AFIFSLSDSLSP

-370 MAITG
+370 MALRG
-375 TCDKPLIDTIN
+375 SCNKPLIDTIN

-392 PPALVGPSDSVY
+392 PPVLVGPSDSIY
-404 APANITYTM
+404 ASANTTYTL

-440 FEVQWGPANGAA
+440 FEIQWGPTNGPAA
-452 SFAVY
+452 FTVY

-469 DVTIYGIGI
+469 DVTIHGIGI
-478 DERDG
+478 NELDG
-483 SLKLYPNPAED
+483 SVVLYPNPAED
-494 FIYFSGAPVN
+494 VIYLSGVPVH
-504 TTFELHNTTGQLLRA
+504 TTFELRNTTGQLLRT
-519 GTLTERIDL
+519 GTAEDRIDL
-528 HGVPSGTLLLT
+528 RTLPSGTLLLT
-539 LKNQRTIKQYKL
+539 LKNQRTVKQYKL

>member
-1 MRNLITLLSIALSFS
+1 MRTFLTSLALALSFS

-43 YLDLYGDATGI
+43 YLDLYGDAAGI
-54 SMPISAGIYY
+54 SMPATAGIYY
-64 SELNGTGAAQSV
+64 KELNGTAAAQSV
-76 SASQVG
+76 SASQFG

-100 TYKTTLTL
+100 TYKTTITL
-108 TKNKSYN
+108 TKNKSYS

-123 PPTISNILNPSSQ
+123 PPTIANIANPSSQ

-153 FNNSIDFQPEVNT
+153 YNNSVDFQPEVNT
-166 AYVGSTAAFEICSTD
+166 AYVGSTAAYEICSAD

-194 KGGTASSLTTT
+194 KGGAASSLTSS
-205 NLTYATGYTNANP
+205 NLTYATGYTNAKP
-218 LGSGNFVS
+218 LGTGSSVS

-232 MLVVNSSTQ
+232 MLVVNSNIQ
-241 QNAVINVRI
+241 QNAVVNVRI

-272 INVVANSSSSAPNP
+272 INVIASSSTPPSS

-292 AGSYASDTLMITTT
+292 AGNYASDTITVTT
-306 HPIYP
+306 SQPIYP
-311 HQGNFDST
+311 HQANFDST
-319 QLVLVDPNGLSANYI
+319 QLILVDPNGLSTNYV
-334 LGSSNL
+334 LGFSSL
-340 SASYN
+340 TATYN
-345 AFSLNLSDSLTP
+345 AFIFSLSDSLSP

-370 MAITG
+370 MALRG
-375 TCDKPLIDTIN
+375 SCNKPLIDTIN

-392 PPALVGPSDSVY
+392 PPVLVGPSDSIY
-404 APANITYTM
+404 APANTTYTM

-440 FEVQWGPANGAA
+440 FEIQWGPTNGPAA
-452 SFAVY
+452 FTVY

-469 DVTIYGIGI
+469 DVTIHGIGI
-478 DERDG
+478 NELDG
-483 SLKLYPNPAED
+483 SVVLYPNPAED
-494 FIYFSGAPVN
+494 VIYLSGVPAH
-504 TTFELHNTTGQLLRA
+504 TTFELRNTTGQLLRT
-519 GTLTERIDL
+519 GTAEDRIDL
-528 HGVPSGTLLLT
+528 RALPSGTLLLT